1 MQMSVLASTPDIS
14 TTGYMVNLLLGTPRE
29 VAEEARELG
38 YDGIEFLPGPPGTVG
53 VTEMVW
59 ALRAADVTLTAVN
72 SGRIV
77 AQGLTL
83 LHPVPR
89 IRERAI
95 LRFRD
100 LLDFAGSFGVP
111 VTLAGAKGIV
121 PDEVSTESV
130 EAIAEET
137 FRGLGEFATAAGSL
151 LLLTPT
157 HERDSNFICTVSEAM
172 QWVQRI
178 NHPGFGMML
187 DTYQLALKE
196 PSVPDALRAAA
207 GRPRHL
213 HLYDPG
219 RMPPGTGAK
228 TPLDWPVIFRTLHEI
243 GYEGAV
249 SVCLAPAGDRSAQ
262 AARTVAYLKGL
273 MGEAPEE
280 EPGLQLGR
288 P

>member
-1 MQMSVLASTPDIS
+1 MQVSVLASTPDIS
-14 TTGYMVNLLLGTPRE
+14 TTGYMVNLLLGTPLE
-29 VAEEARELG
+29 VAEEARALG
-38 YDGIEFLPGPPGTVG
+38 FDGIEFLPGPPGTVG

-59 ALRAADVTLTAVN
+59 ALRAADVSLTAVN

-83 LHPVPR
+83 LHPEPR
-89 IRERAI
+89 IRKRAS

-121 PDEVSTESV
+121 PEGAPAEEV
-130 EAIAEET
+130 EAMAEEA
-137 FRGLGEFATAAGSL
+137 FHGLAEFATAAGSL

-157 HERDSNFICTVSEAM
+157 HERDSNVICTVSNALH
-172 QWVQRI
+172 WVQRI

-196 PSVPDALRAAA
+196 PSIPDALRAAA
-207 GRPRHL
+207 GRLRHL

-228 TPLDWPVIFRTLHEI
+228 TPLDWPAIFETLLEI
-243 GYEGAV
+243 GYEGAA
-249 SVCLAPAGDRSAQ
+249 SICLAPEGDRPAQ

-273 MGEAPEE
+273 MGDAPEE
-280 EPGLQLGR
+280 ESGLQLGR

>member
-1 MQMSVLASTPDIS
+1 MWLSVLASTPDIS

-29 VAEEARELG
+29 VTEEARALG
-38 YDGIEFLPGPPGTVG
+38 YDGIELLPGPPGTVG
-53 VTEMVW
+53 VTEMAW
-59 ALRAADVTLTAVN
+59 ALRAADVGLTAVN
-72 SGRIV
+72 SGRVV

-83 LHPVPR
+83 LHPVPG
-89 IRERAI
+89 IRQRAI

-111 VTLAGAKGIV
+111 VTLAGAKGMV
-121 PDEVSTESV
+121 PEGLPTEDV
-130 EAIAEET
+130 EAMAEEA
-137 FRGLGEFATAAGSL
+137 FRGLADFATRAGSL

-157 HERDSNFICTVSEAM
+157 HERDSNLICTVSEAIR
-172 QWVQRI
+172 WVQRI

-196 PSVPDALRAAA
+196 PSVLDALRAAA
-207 GRPRHL
+207 GRLRHL

-228 TPLDWPVIFRTLHEI
+228 SPLDWPAIIGALQAI
-243 GYEGAV
+243 GYEGAA
-249 SVCLAPAGDRSAQ
+249 SVCLAPAGDRPAQ
-262 AARTVAYLKGL
+262 AARTVAYLKAL
-273 MGEAPEE
+273 IGEGPEE